1 MHAVGVL
8 QKCLADVLGHMHAAR
23 SRTLL
28 EAVSAL
34 LAGRRLV
41 LMDLA
46 RAWPGAERVRAP
58 LKRLDRLLGN
68 PFLQA
73 ECRTLY
79 GAMAQWLIRH
89 PRPVIIIDWSE
100 LQPNGRWHLL
110 RAGIPIGGRT
120 VTIFEAVY
128 PERLKNSPRAEG
140 QLLVQLCKL
149 LPAGVTPVVVTDA
162 GFRAPWF
169 RAVRRLGWDYVGRV
183 RHRTRVRL
191 GPRGPWVHNRDL
203 HRLATRAP
211 TRYDGVQIA
220 DRKSVV

>member
-1 MHAVGVL
+1 MHAVAVL
-8 QKCLADVLGHMHAAR
+8 QKCLGSALGRMHTAR
-23 SRTLL
+23 SKTLL
-28 EAVSAL
+28 EAVAAL

-120 VTIFEAVY
+120 VTIF
-128 PERLKNSPRAEG
+128 
-140 QLLVQLCKL
+140 
-149 LPAGVTPVVVTDA
+149 
-162 GFRAPWF
+162 
-169 RAVRRLGWDYVGRV
+169 
-183 RHRTRVRL
+183 
-191 GPRGPWVHNRDL
+191 
-203 HRLATRAP
+203 
-211 TRYDGVQIA
+211 
-220 DRKSVV
+220 